1 MFIFLEAE
9 APEAGFEMAVFSRW
23 RSRCY
28 SLHACGSWAVVQHV
42 YLRSDRGI
50 RGRLRDG
57 GVFPV

>member
-28 SLHACGSWAVVQHV
+28 SLHACGSWAVVSHV
-42 YLRSDRGI
+42 HLRRGRGN
-50 RGRLRDG
+50 RGRLQYG
-57 GVFPV
+57 VVFPV